1 MCMVEPLKRKSRY
14 VPLSN
19 QPLVLVLC
27 QVRFS
32 TVQVDKYIPV
42 IQEEFRRGGF
52 PIERAGT
59 VQQLI
64 FGPGGGAPVQVVEQ
78 QRWEY
83 RTRDETWSILVMPD
97 SVVLQTTAYDRF
109 ERFAEKLLQA
119 VQTVLAT
126 TEHDQLGVIHRA
138 GLRYV
143 DAVRPRAGEDFRYY
157 LRPGFHGVADDP
169 FQEGT
174 HRLHVESTGN
184 TQVADV
190 AGTMVVR
197 VVQNNQGLLLPPD
210 LVSAAPKYG
219 SRPHAGELIT
229 LIDMDHY
236 VEGNFDPDAEWV
248 VARCYDMHDQ
258 ILETFHEHVVTPEAV
273 AVWQ

>member
-1 MCMVEPLKRKSRY
+1 MCMAEPLRRKSRY

-27 QVRFS
+27 QIRFS
-32 TVQVDKYIPV
+32 TVQVDKYIPE
-42 IQEEFRRGGF
+42 IQEKFRRGGF
-52 PIERAGT
+52 PIERAGK

-97 SVVLQTTAYDRF
+97 SVVLQTTAYERF
-109 ERFAEKLLQA
+109 EGFAEKLLQA
-119 VQTVLAT
+119 VHTVLAT
-126 TEHDQLGVIHRA
+126 TEHDQLGVIHRV

-157 LRPGFHGVADDP
+157 LRRGFHGVADTL

-184 TQVADV
+184 TQVGNV
-190 AGTMVVR
+190 TGTMVVR

-210 LVSAAPKYG
+210 LVSGAPNQG
-219 SRPHAGELIT
+219 SSAEPGELVT

-236 VEGNFDPDAEWV
+236 VEGNFDPDAKWV
-248 VARCYDMHDQ
+248 VARSYDMHDQ
-258 ILETFHEHVVTPEAV
+258 IIETFHEHVVTPEAV

>member
-1 MCMVEPLKRKSRY
+1 MRRKSRY

-19 QPLVLVLC
+19 QPLVMVLC

-32 TVQVDKYIPV
+32 TVQVGDYIPA
-42 IQEEFRRGGF
+42 IQEEFRRNGF
-52 PIERAGT
+52 PIERAGK

-64 FGPGGGAPVQVVEQ
+64 FGPGGGVPVQVVEQ

-109 ERFAEKLLQA
+109 EGFAEKLLQA
-119 VQTVLAT
+119 VGTVLAK
-126 TEHDQLGVIHRA
+126 TEHDRLGVVHRV

-143 DAVRPRAGEDFRYY
+143 DAVRPRAGEDFRFY
-157 LRPGFHGVADDP
+157 LRPGFHGVVDDL
-169 FQEGT
+169 FQAGT

-184 TQVADV
+184 TRVGEA

-197 VVQNNQGLLLPPD
+197 VVQNDQGLLLPPD
-210 LVSAAPKYG
+210 LVGGAPEQG
-219 SRPHAGELIT
+219 SRAEAGELIT

-236 VEGNFDPDAEWV
+236 VEGNFDPDVQWV
-248 VARCYDMHDQ
+248 VAKAYEMHDQ
-258 ILETFHEHVVTPEAV
+258 VIETFHEHVVTEEAI
-273 AVWQ
+273 AVWK